1 MLRHFLMIANRNLL
15 KYKVQNIIS
24 VASLA
29 VGITTLVL
37 VQCVLFMLRKPGIYS
52 QPYADRCYSVT
63 VVNPDYYEVNNSSC
77 EVIRD
82 DIDNLLRGSGPMS
95 SVEALYPTNYST
107 ESSWVSFTMQDGTVR
122 NKAMDLQPIYNEYPV
137 FHGFTSAVTG
147 QPVSALGRNEI
158 IMSESM
164 ACKIFG
170 DVNHI
175 GSTVSFNV
183 YGRDMD
189 FMLAD
194 VYQDLSWTESLPAY
208 IQFSIWDP
216 GQYRVTDQYVIYY
229 ELLLRDGYTVEQ
241 FKEEADSRLKPMGL
255 VAKVSRLE
263 DAPVQT
269 NNISMITRSLVWLI
283 GSMILVVALISFIR
297 MQIQLLRMRRREFS
311 LRLINGASGRNLF
324 FMLLTENVIIVLVS
338 AVISWILIQ
347 WLKSY
352 GQNRLFFL
360 LDGLNW
366 KWSGVYT
373 YLSGIG
379 LAVIVICA
387 AMIAVSLRR
396 VIRSNGNLQDNL
408 RSTDSLFHKAMLVLQ
423 TTICML
429 FISGTIS
436 VLMFVGGMRQK
447 MHVPDNDSFYKQCVM
462 VRGVMVDN
470 KWELGRQLEECR
482 YAARVIP
489 FSEEFSYGRPDE
501 NDTIRKIIEGAQ
513 IALLRNYVT
522 PDTGFFDFF
531 GTRINWLLPAPD
543 DSYILVS
550 EKLFSMLREAGYGA
564 GCMLRTFDGRMLPV
578 VGTYPPLPYSS
589 LKSEM
594 VSMAVITHDRNRAY
608 DQFIMEPVK
617 GQYQDLLS
625 EARYLYGK
633 ANPEMVDVEVYNM
646 RDLLGSSVNIFDAM
660 RVGALILSSICLVI
674 CIMSIYSTL
683 LLSIRSRRKEV
694 AIRKVNGAR
703 RADVLLLFGRLYMVM
718 ALISFL
724 ISAPLGV
731 LINKAVIMMGDGYLE
746 PGSIHAW
753 IPVGGACLFTLLFI
767 TITVFGN
774 IRRIMRLNP
783 TDYIAKE

>member
-1 MLRHFLMIANRNLL
+1 MLRHFIMIANRNLL

-29 VGITTLVL
+29 VGITTLVV

-63 VVNPDYYEVNNSSC
+63 VVRPADYEADKNNC

-82 DIDNLLRGSGPMS
+82 DVDNLMRGSGPMS
-95 SVEALYPTNYST
+95 SAEALYPTNYST
-107 ESSWVSFTMQDGTVR
+107 ESSWVEFTMDDGTTR
-122 NKAMDLQPIYNEYPV
+122 HKAMELQPIYNEYAG

-147 QPVSALGRNEI
+147 QPVSVLGRNEI
-158 IMSESM
+158 LMSESM
-164 ACKIFG
+164 ARKIFG

-175 GSTVSFNV
+175 GASVSFNL

-194 VYQDLSWTESLPAY
+194 VYEDLSWTESLPAD
-208 IQFSIWDP
+208 IQLSIWAP
-216 GQYRVTDQYVIYY
+216 GQYKVTDQYVLYY
-229 ELLLRDGYTVEQ
+229 ELLLRKGFTVEQ

-283 GSMILVVALISFIR
+283 GSMILLVALISFIR

-324 FMLLTENVIIVLVS
+324 FMLLTENAIIVLIS
-338 AVISWILIQ
+338 VILSWILIQ

-352 GQNRLFFL
+352 GQDRLFFL
-360 LDGLNW
+360 IDELNW

-373 YLSGIG
+373 YLLSIG
-379 LAVIVICA
+379 LAVIAICA
-387 AMIAVSLRR
+387 VMVAVSLRR
-396 VIRSNGNLQDNL
+396 VIRSGGNLQDNL
-408 RSTDSLFHKAMLVLQ
+408 RSTDSLFHKVMLVLQ

-436 VLMFVGGMRQK
+436 VLMFVSAMREK
-447 MHVPDNDSFYKQCVM
+447 MHVPHNDSFYKQCVI
-462 VRGVMVDN
+462 VRGTLIDN
-470 KWELGRQLEECR
+470 TWELGHRLQECR

-489 FSEEFSYGRPDE
+489 FSEEFSYGRPDDK
-501 NDTIRKIIEGAQ
+501 DTIRKIIEDAQ
-513 IALLRNYVT
+513 ISLLRNYVT
-522 PDTGFFDFF
+522 PDTGFFDFY
-531 GTRINWLLPAPD
+531 GTEINWLMPVPD
-543 DSYILVS
+543 DNYILVS
-550 EKLFSMLREAGYGA
+550 EELFSMLQKAGYGT
-564 GCMLRTFDGRMLPV
+564 GSMLRTYDGRMLPV
-578 VGTYPPLPYSS
+578 VGTYPPLPYSN
-589 LKSEM
+589 LKSEI
-594 VSMAVITHDRNRAY
+594 VSMAVITHDRNRSY
-608 DQFIMEPVK
+608 DQFILEPEK
-617 GQYQDLLS
+617 GKYQALLS
-625 EARYLYGK
+625 EARYLYSNV
-633 ANPEMVDVEVYNM
+633 NPDMVDVEVFNL
-646 RDLLGSSVNIFDAM
+646 RDLLGASVNIFDAM
-660 RVGALILSSICLVI
+660 RGGALILSAICLVI

-694 AIRKVNGAR
+694 AIRKVNGAG

-731 LINKAVIMMGDGYLE
+731 LINKAVIMMSEGYLE
-746 PGSIHAW
+746 PGSVPAW
-753 IPVGGACLFTLLFI
+753 IPVGGACLFTMLFI
-767 TITVFGN
+767 TLTVSGN